1 MWQFALAGADLA
13 WLTAMITAPPV
24 TFARWTEALVR
35 EPDDINVVVDR
46 SGATESA
53 SIIGG
58 HGDAG
63 VPRQLLVRLAR
74 ARVELARGPYR
85 RASKRVGVGGK

>member
-13 WLTAMITAPPV
+13 RLTAMITRRV

-35 EPDDINVVVDR
+35 EPDDTNVVVDR

-85 RASKRVGVGGK
+85 RASERVGVGGK